1 MYYSRGKN
9 QKVEEISQDTQTD
22 KGQRWLINARMTK
35 SQLTNYLKNR
45 YASRVANKLAAIF
58 DWQNTNIEYTA
69 FF

>member
-35 SQLTNYLKNR
+35 SQLINYLKNR

-58 DWQNTNIEYTA
+58 DW
-69 FF
+69 

>member
-35 SQLTNYLKNR
+35 SQLINYLKNR